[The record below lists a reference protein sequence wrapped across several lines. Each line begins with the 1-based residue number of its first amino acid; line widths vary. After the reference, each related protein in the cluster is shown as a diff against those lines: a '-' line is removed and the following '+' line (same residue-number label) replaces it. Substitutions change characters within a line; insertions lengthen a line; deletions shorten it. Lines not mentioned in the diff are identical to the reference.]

1 MDKKMLDAL
10 NDQMREEISSAYIYF
25 AIAAD
30 MESQNWKGVSAWF
43 KTQAKEE
50 LGHGMKLYGY
60 INGRGEK
67 AIVPALEKPQES
79 WGTILDAFEG
89 ALKHEKYI
97 SGCIHKLVKLAK
109 EVDDLPTENFL
120 QWFVSEQVEEEA
132 APEEIIQMLKKV
144 GDSNQ
149 MLFMI
154 DRQLGS
160 REG

>member
-1 MDKKMLDAL
+1 MLDAL
-10 NDQMREEISSAYIYF
+10 NEQMREEINSAYIYT

-30 MESQNWKGVSAWF
+30 MEAQNWKGVSAWF
-43 KTQAKEE
+43 KAQAKEE
-50 LGHGMKLYGY
+50 LGHAMKFYGY
-60 INGRGEK
+60 INERGEK
-67 AIVPALEKPQES
+67 AIMPALDKPKES
-79 WGTILDAFEG
+79 WGSILNAYEE

-132 APEEIIQMLKKV
+132 APDDIIQMLKRV
-144 GDSNQ
+144 GDSPQ